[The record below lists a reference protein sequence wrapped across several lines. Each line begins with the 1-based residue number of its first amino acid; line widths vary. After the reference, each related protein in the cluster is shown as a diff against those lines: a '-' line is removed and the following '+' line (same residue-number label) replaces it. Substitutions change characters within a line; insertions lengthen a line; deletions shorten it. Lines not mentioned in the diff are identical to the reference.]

1 MMRDMRDC
9 FFWRENSNVSEKRK
23 RKRNSREKSSTK
35 NMTSSTQSSS
45 SLYFTSSFKTA
56 SSSRKQRQQRRRAHS
71 LNNDVVVKAASTKDA
86 FVSALNAKFAIPTSV
101 SFFDDECDETK
112 SSSPYVSLTHKNGST
127 AKVYLFGANCASW
140 TQPTGDEVLFV
151 RPDAK
156 FDESVPIA
164 GESFV
169 VSI

>member
-1 MMRDMRDC
+1 
-9 FFWRENSNVSEKRK
+9 
-23 RKRNSREKSSTK
+23 
-35 NMTSSTQSSS
+35 MTSTQSSS
-45 SLYFTSSFKTA
+45 LSFTSSFKTS
-56 SSSRKQRQQRRRAHS
+56 SSSRKQQQQQRRRRAHS
-71 LNNDVVVKAASTKDA
+71 FNDVVVKAASTNDDE

-101 SFFDDECDETK
+101 SFFDDECDET

-164 GESFV
+164 GKSFV

>member
-1 MMRDMRDC
+1 
-9 FFWRENSNVSEKRK
+9 
-23 RKRNSREKSSTK
+23 
-35 NMTSSTQSSS
+35 MTSTQSSS
-45 SLYFTSSFKTA
+45 LSFTSSFKT
-56 SSSRKQRQQRRRAHS
+56 SSSRQQRQQQQQRRRRAYS
-71 LNNDVVVKAASTKDA
+71 LNNVVVKAASTNNE

-101 SFFDDECDETK
+101 SFFDDECDET

>member
-1 MMRDMRDC
+1 
-9 FFWRENSNVSEKRK
+9 
-23 RKRNSREKSSTK
+23 
-35 NMTSSTQSSS
+35 MTSTQSSS
-45 SLYFTSSFKTA
+45 LSFTSSFKTS
-56 SSSRKQRQQRRRAHS
+56 SSSRKQQQQQRRRRAHS
-71 LNNDVVVKAASTKDA
+71 FNDVVVKAASTNDDE

-101 SFFDDECDETK
+101 SFFDDEADET

-164 GESFV
+164 GKSFV

>member
-9 FFWRENSNVSEKRK
+9 FFWREFERFGKKKKKKKIQEKK
-23 RKRNSREKSSTK
+23 ANK

-45 SLYFTSSFKTA
+45 SLSFTSSFKTA

-164 GESFV
+164 GE
-169 VSI
+169 

>member
-9 FFWRENSNVSEKRK
+9 FFWREFERFGKKKKKIQEKK
-23 RKRNSREKSSTK
+23 ANK
-35 NMTSSTQSSS
+35 NMTSTTQSSS
-45 SLYFTSSFKTA
+45 LSFTSSFKTA
-56 SSSRKQRQQRRRAHS
+56 SSSRKQRQQRRRRRAHS
-71 LNNDVVVKAASTKDA
+71 LNDELVVKAASTKDA

>member
-1 MMRDMRDC
+1 MQRK
-9 FFWRENSNVSEKRK
+9 FFGEYFLTCVFVTKKTEKEKEFKRK
-23 RKRNSREKSSTK
+23 KLIR
-35 NMTSSTQSSS
+35 MTSTQSSS
-45 SLYFTSSFKTA
+45 LSFTSSFA
-56 SSSRKQRQQRRRAHS
+56 SSSRKQQQQQRRRRRAHS
-71 LNNDVVVKAASTKDA
+71 FNNVVVVKASTNNDEE
-86 FVSALNAKFAIPTSV
+86 FSVSALNAKFAIPTSV
-101 SFFDDECDETK
+101 SFFDECDET

-164 GESFV
+164 GE
-169 VSI
+169 

>member
-1 MMRDMRDC
+1 M
-9 FFWRENSNVSEKRK
+9 
-23 RKRNSREKSSTK
+23 
-35 NMTSSTQSSS
+35 
-45 SLYFTSSFKTA
+45 
-56 SSSRKQRQQRRRAHS
+56 
-71 LNNDVVVKAASTKDA
+71 NNVVVKAASTNNE

-101 SFFDDECDETK
+101 SFFDDECDET

>member
-1 MMRDMRDC
+1 
-9 FFWRENSNVSEKRK
+9 
-23 RKRNSREKSSTK
+23 
-35 NMTSSTQSSS
+35 MTSTQSSS
-45 SLYFTSSFKTA
+45 LSFTSSFKT
-56 SSSRKQRQQRRRAHS
+56 SSSRKQRQQQQQRRRRAYS
-71 LNNDVVVKAASTKDA
+71 LNNVVVKAASTNNE

>member
-1 MMRDMRDC
+1 
-9 FFWRENSNVSEKRK
+9 
-23 RKRNSREKSSTK
+23 
-35 NMTSSTQSSS
+35 MTSTQSSS
-45 SLYFTSSFKTA
+45 LSFTSSFKT
-56 SSSRKQRQQRRRAHS
+56 SSSRKQRQQQQQRRRRAYS
-71 LNNDVVVKAASTKDA
+71 LNNVVVKAASTNNE
-86 FVSALNAKFAIPTSV
+86 FVPALNAKFAIPTSV
-101 SFFDDECDETK
+101 SFFDDECDET

>member
-1 MMRDMRDC
+1 MRDMRDC

-56 SSSRKQRQQRRRAHS
+56 SSSRKQRQQRRRRRAHS
-71 LNNDVVVKAASTKDA
+71 LNDVVVKAASTKDE

>member
-1 MMRDMRDC
+1 
-9 FFWRENSNVSEKRK
+9 
-23 RKRNSREKSSTK
+23 
-35 NMTSSTQSSS
+35 MTSTTQSSS
-45 SLYFTSSFKTA
+45 SLSFTSSFKTS
-56 SSSRKQRQQRRRAHS
+56 SSSRKQQQQRRRRRAHS
-71 LNNDVVVKAASTKDA
+71 FNDVVVKAASTNDDE

-101 SFFDDECDETK
+101 SFFDDEADET

-164 GESFV
+164 GKSFV

>member
-1 MMRDMRDC
+1 
-9 FFWRENSNVSEKRK
+9 
-23 RKRNSREKSSTK
+23 
-35 NMTSSTQSSS
+35 
-45 SLYFTSSFKTA
+45 
-56 SSSRKQRQQRRRAHS
+56 
-71 LNNDVVVKAASTKDA
+71 
-86 FVSALNAKFAIPTSV
+86 LNAKFAIPTSV

>member
-1 MMRDMRDC
+1 
-9 FFWRENSNVSEKRK
+9 
-23 RKRNSREKSSTK
+23 
-35 NMTSSTQSSS
+35 MTSTQSSS
-45 SLYFTSSFKTA
+45 LSFTSSFKT
-56 SSSRKQRQQRRRAHS
+56 SSSRNHQQQLQQQRRRAYS
-71 LNNDVVVKAASTKDA
+71 LNNVVVKAASTNNE

-101 SFFDDECDETK
+101 SFFDDECDET

>member
-1 MMRDMRDC
+1 
-9 FFWRENSNVSEKRK
+9 
-23 RKRNSREKSSTK
+23 
-35 NMTSSTQSSS
+35 MTSTQSSS
-45 SLYFTSSFKTA
+45 LSFTSSFKT
-56 SSSRKQRQQRRRAHS
+56 SSSRKQRQQQQQRRRRAYS
-71 LNNDVVVKAASTKDA
+71 LNNVVVKAASTNNE

-101 SFFDDECDETK
+101 SFFDDECDET

>member
-1 MMRDMRDC
+1 
-9 FFWRENSNVSEKRK
+9 
-23 RKRNSREKSSTK
+23 
-35 NMTSSTQSSS
+35 MTSTQSSS
-45 SLYFTSSFKTA
+45 LSFTSSFKT
-56 SSSRKQRQQRRRAHS
+56 SSSRNHQQQLQQQRRRAYS
-71 LNNDVVVKAASTKDA
+71 LNNVVVKAASTNNE

-101 SFFDDECDETK
+101 SFFDDECDEI

>member
-1 MMRDMRDC
+1 
-9 FFWRENSNVSEKRK
+9 
-23 RKRNSREKSSTK
+23 
-35 NMTSSTQSSS
+35 MTSTQSSS
-45 SLYFTSSFKTA
+45 LSFTSSFKTS
-56 SSSRKQRQQRRRAHS
+56 SSSRKQQQQQRRRRAHS
-71 LNNDVVVKAASTKDA
+71 FNDVVVKAASTNDDE

-101 SFFDDECDETK
+101 SFFDDEGDET

-164 GESFV
+164 GKSFV

>member
-1 MMRDMRDC
+1 
-9 FFWRENSNVSEKRK
+9 
-23 RKRNSREKSSTK
+23 
-35 NMTSSTQSSS
+35 MTSTQSSS
-45 SLYFTSSFKTA
+45 LSFTSSFKT
-56 SSSRKQRQQRRRAHS
+56 SSSRQQRQQQQQRRRRAYF
-71 LNNDVVVKAASTKDA
+71 LNNVVVKAASTNNE

-101 SFFDDECDETK
+101 SFFDDECDET

>member
-1 MMRDMRDC
+1 MRDC
-9 FFWRENSNVSEKRK
+9 FFWREFERFGKKKKKKKIQEKK
-23 RKRNSREKSSTK
+23 ANK

-45 SLYFTSSFKTA
+45 SLSFTSSFKTA
-56 SSSRKQRQQRRRAHS
+56 SSSRKQRQQRRRRRAHS
-71 LNNDVVVKAASTKDA
+71 LNDVVVKAASTKDE

>member
-1 MMRDMRDC
+1 V
-9 FFWRENSNVSEKRK
+9 FFV
-23 RKRNSREKSSTK
+23 TK
-35 NMTSSTQSSS
+35 TEEERTLVRMTSTQSSS
-45 SLYFTSSFKTA
+45 LSFTSSFA
-56 SSSRKQRQQRRRAHS
+56 SSSKRKQQQQQRRRRAHS
-71 LNNDVVVKAASTKDA
+71 FNNELVVKASTNNDE
-86 FVSALNAKFAIPTSV
+86 FVSALNAKFSIPTSV
-101 SFFDDECDETK
+101 SFFERDET

-164 GESFV
+164 GE
-169 VSI
+169 

>member
-1 MMRDMRDC
+1 MRDMRDC

>member
-9 FFWRENSNVSEKRK
+9 FFWREFERFGKKKKKKKIQEKKALLR
-23 RKRNSREKSSTK
+23 
-35 NMTSSTQSSS
+35 MTSSTQSSS
-45 SLYFTSSFKTA
+45 SLSFTSSFKTA

-101 SFFDDECDETK
+101 SFFDDEGDETK

-164 GESFV
+164 GKSFV

>member
-1 MMRDMRDC
+1 MRDMRDC
-9 FFWRENSNVSEKRK
+9 FFWREFERFGKKKKKIQEKK
-23 RKRNSREKSSTK
+23 ANK
-35 NMTSSTQSSS
+35 NMTSTTQSSS
-45 SLYFTSSFKTA
+45 LSFTSSFKTA
-56 SSSRKQRQQRRRAHS
+56 SSSRKQRQQRRRRRAHS
-71 LNNDVVVKAASTKDA
+71 LNDELVVKAASTKDE

>member
-1 MMRDMRDC
+1 M
-9 FFWRENSNVSEKRK
+9 FFVTKTEEESTLVRMTSTQ
-23 RKRNSREKSSTK
+23 KSSL
-35 NMTSSTQSSS
+35 S
-45 SLYFTSSFKTA
+45 FTSSFA
-56 SSSRKQRQQRRRAHS
+56 SPVRKQRQQQRRRRAHS
-71 LNNDVVVKAASTKDA
+71 FNNVVVEASTNDGE
-86 FVSALNAKFAIPTSV
+86 FVSALNAKFSIPTSV
-101 SFFDDECDETK
+101 SFFERDET

-164 GESFV
+164 GE
-169 VSI
+169 

>member
-1 MMRDMRDC
+1 MRDMRDC
-9 FFWRENSNVSEKRK
+9 FFLEGIRTFRKKEK
-23 RKRNSREKSSTK
+23 EKEIQEKKANK
-35 NMTSSTQSSS
+35 NMTSGTQSSS
-45 SLYFTSSFKTA
+45 SLSFTSSFKTA
-56 SSSRKQRQQRRRAHS
+56 SSSRKQRQQRRRRRAHS
-71 LNNDVVVKAASTKDA
+71 LNDELVVKAASTKDA

>member
-1 MMRDMRDC
+1 M
-9 FFWRENSNVSEKRK
+9 FSLQKRQK
-23 RKRNSREKSSTK
+23 KKKNSREKLIR
-35 NMTSSTQSSS
+35 MTSTQSSS
-45 SLYFTSSFKTA
+45 LSFTSSFA
-56 SSSRKQRQQRRRAHS
+56 SSSRKQQQQQRRRRRAHS
-71 LNNDVVVKAASTKDA
+71 FNNVVVVKASTNNDE
-86 FVSALNAKFAIPTSV
+86 FVSALNAKFSIPTSV
-101 SFFDDECDETK
+101 SFFERDET

-164 GESFV
+164 GE
-169 VSI
+169 

>member
-1 MMRDMRDC
+1 MRDC
-9 FFWRENSNVSEKRK
+9 FFWREFERFGKKKKKKKIQEKK
-23 RKRNSREKSSTK
+23 ANK

-45 SLYFTSSFKTA
+45 SLSFTSSFKTA

-86 FVSALNAKFAIPTSV
+86 FVSTLNAKFAIPTSV

>member
-1 MMRDMRDC
+1 MR
-9 FFWRENSNVSEKRK
+9 
-23 RKRNSREKSSTK
+23 
-35 NMTSSTQSSS
+35 MTSTQSSS
-45 SLYFTSSFKTA
+45 LSFTSSFKTS
-56 SSSRKQRQQRRRAHS
+56 SSSRKQQQQRRRRRAYS
-71 LNNDVVVKAASTKDA
+71 FNDEIVVVKASTNNDEE

-101 SFFDDECDETK
+101 SFFDECDET

-164 GESFV
+164 GE
-169 VSI
+169 

>member
-1 MMRDMRDC
+1 LEGIRTFRKK
-9 FFWRENSNVSEKRK
+9 EK
-23 RKRNSREKSSTK
+23 EKEIQEK
-35 NMTSSTQSSS
+35 KALLRMTSTTQSSS
-45 SLYFTSSFKTA
+45 LSFTSSFKTA
-56 SSSRKQRQQRRRAHS
+56 SSSRKQRQQRRRRRAHS
-71 LNNDVVVKAASTKDA
+71 LNDELVVKAASTKDE

>member
-9 FFWRENSNVSEKRK
+9 FFWREFERFGKKKKKKKIQEKKALLR
-23 RKRNSREKSSTK
+23 
-35 NMTSSTQSSS
+35 MTSSTQSSS
-45 SLYFTSSFKTA
+45 SLSFTSSFKTA

>member
-1 MMRDMRDC
+1 MK
-9 FFWRENSNVSEKRK
+9 EKK
-23 RKRNSREKSSTK
+23 ANT
-35 NMTSSTQSSS
+35 NMTSTQSSS
-45 SLYFTSSFKTA
+45 LSFTSSFKTS
-56 SSSRKQRQQRRRAHS
+56 SSSRKQQQQQRRRRAHS
-71 LNNDVVVKAASTKDA
+71 FNDVVVKAASTNDDE
-86 FVSALNAKFAIPTSV
+86 FVSALNAKFSIPTSV
-101 SFFDDECDETK
+101 SFFDDECDET

>member
-1 MMRDMRDC
+1 
-9 FFWRENSNVSEKRK
+9 
-23 RKRNSREKSSTK
+23 
-35 NMTSSTQSSS
+35 MTSSTQSSS

-71 LNNDVVVKAASTKDA
+71 LNNDVVVKAASTKDE

>member
-9 FFWRENSNVSEKRK
+9 FFWREFERFGKKKKKKKIQEKK
-23 RKRNSREKSSTK
+23 ANK
-35 NMTSSTQSSS
+35 NMTSGTQSSS
-45 SLYFTSSFKTA
+45 LSFTSSFKTA
-56 SSSRKQRQQRRRAHS
+56 SSSRKQRQQRRRRRAHS
-71 LNNDVVVKAASTKDA
+71 LNDELVVKAASTKDE

>member
-1 MMRDMRDC
+1 
-9 FFWRENSNVSEKRK
+9 
-23 RKRNSREKSSTK
+23 
-35 NMTSSTQSSS
+35 MTSTQSSS
-45 SLYFTSSFKTA
+45 LSFTSSFKT
-56 SSSRKQRQQRRRAHS
+56 SSSRNHQQQLLQQRRRAYS
-71 LNNDVVVKAASTKDA
+71 LNNVVVKAASTNNE

-101 SFFDDECDETK
+101 SFFDDECDET

>member
-1 MMRDMRDC
+1 MRDC

>member
-1 MMRDMRDC
+1 
-9 FFWRENSNVSEKRK
+9 
-23 RKRNSREKSSTK
+23 
-35 NMTSSTQSSS
+35 MTSSTQSSS

>member
-1 MMRDMRDC
+1 MRDTV
-9 FFWRENSNVSEKRK
+9 FFGGNSNVSEKRK
-23 RKRNSREKSSTK
+23 RKRKFKRKK
-35 NMTSSTQSSS
+35 RIRMTSTTQSSS
-45 SLYFTSSFKTA
+45 SLSFTSSFKTA
-56 SSSRKQRQQRRRAHS
+56 SSSRKQRQQRRRRRAHS
-71 LNNDVVVKAASTKDA
+71 LNDELVVKAASTKDE

>member
-1 MMRDMRDC
+1 
-9 FFWRENSNVSEKRK
+9 
-23 RKRNSREKSSTK
+23 
-35 NMTSSTQSSS
+35 MTSTQSSS
-45 SLYFTSSFKTA
+45 LSFTSSFKTS
-56 SSSRKQRQQRRRAHS
+56 SSSRKQQQQRRRRRRRRAHS
-71 LNNDVVVKAASTKDA
+71 FNDVVVKAASTNDDE

-101 SFFDDECDETK
+101 SFFDDEGDET

-164 GESFV
+164 GKSFV

>member
-1 MMRDMRDC
+1 
-9 FFWRENSNVSEKRK
+9 
-23 RKRNSREKSSTK
+23 
-35 NMTSSTQSSS
+35 MTSTQSSS
-45 SLYFTSSFKTA
+45 LSFTSSFKT
-56 SSSRKQRQQRRRAHS
+56 SSSRKQRQQQQQRRRRAYS
-71 LNNDVVVKAASTKDA
+71 LNNVVVKAASTNNE
-86 FVSALNAKFAIPTSV
+86 FVSALNAKFAIPTSG
-101 SFFDDECDETK
+101 SFFDDECETK

-169 VSI
+169 G

>member
-1 MMRDMRDC
+1 
-9 FFWRENSNVSEKRK
+9 
-23 RKRNSREKSSTK
+23 
-35 NMTSSTQSSS
+35 MTSTQSSS
-45 SLYFTSSFKTA
+45 LSFTSSFKTS
-56 SSSRKQRQQRRRAHS
+56 SSSRKQQQQQRRRRAHS
-71 LNNDVVVKAASTKDA
+71 FNDVVVKAASTNDDE

-101 SFFDDECDETK
+101 SFFDDECDET